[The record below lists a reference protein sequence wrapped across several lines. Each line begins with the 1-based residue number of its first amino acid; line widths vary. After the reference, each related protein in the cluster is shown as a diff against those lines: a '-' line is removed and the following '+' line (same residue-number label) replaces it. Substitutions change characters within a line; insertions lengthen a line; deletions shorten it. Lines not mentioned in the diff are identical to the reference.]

1 MPREN
6 LNHFLGTPSW
16 FSWMPSGFKN
26 SLQGEVGQS
35 KWLEHIKKRAGVLC
49 PFTLPPIST
58 GANEKGEKYSTDIL
72 NTLLLL
78 TGMHFESNILLDIFA
93 QIFLQ
98 THDGEVWFSAT
109 CKYLFVGEQVSG
121 VVSTLSQLVGES
133 ESETKP
139 IKCGTKPLQSNKHQA
154 GPVKPPQ
161 TPQWTDRAKCQL
173 RGELICEGK
182 KRGDTCTT

>member
-1 MPREN
+1 M
-6 LNHFLGTPSW
+6 
-16 FSWMPSGFKN
+16 
-26 SLQGEVGQS
+26 
-35 KWLEHIKKRAGVLC
+35 
-49 PFTLPPIST
+49 
-58 GANEKGEKYSTDIL
+58 
-72 NTLLLL
+72 
-78 TGMHFESNILLDIFA
+78 
-93 QIFLQ
+93 
-98 THDGEVWFSAT
+98 AT

-173 RGELICEGK
+173 RGDLICEGK
-182 KRGDTCTT
+182 KRGDTCTTEVEGGISQQLIGNASCTQDGFWRDTNVLHFFNKLNFENESYENDTDITPKRMGRQPLRCLLQHYHR

>member
-1 MPREN
+1 M
-6 LNHFLGTPSW
+6 
-16 FSWMPSGFKN
+16 
-26 SLQGEVGQS
+26 
-35 KWLEHIKKRAGVLC
+35 
-49 PFTLPPIST
+49 
-58 GANEKGEKYSTDIL
+58 
-72 NTLLLL
+72 
-78 TGMHFESNILLDIFA
+78 
-93 QIFLQ
+93 
-98 THDGEVWFSAT
+98 AT

-173 RGELICEGK
+173 RRDLICEGK
-182 KRGDTCTT
+182 KQGDTCTTEVEGGITQQLIGNAICTQDDFWQDTNVMHFFIKVHHFFLLKLNLMSMKLTVRQD

>member
-1 MPREN
+1 
-6 LNHFLGTPSW
+6 
-16 FSWMPSGFKN
+16 
-26 SLQGEVGQS
+26 
-35 KWLEHIKKRAGVLC
+35 
-49 PFTLPPIST
+49 
-58 GANEKGEKYSTDIL
+58 
-72 NTLLLL
+72 
-78 TGMHFESNILLDIFA
+78 MHFESNILLAIFA

-98 THDGEVWFSAT
+98 THDGEVWFLAT

-139 IKCGTKPLQSNKHQA
+139 IKCGTKPLQSNKHRA

-173 RGELICEGK
+173 RRDLICEGK
-182 KRGDTCTT
+182 KQGDTCTTEVEGGITQQLIGNATCLHPEWFLAGYKRIALFLMSMKLTVRQDWRCLLHQYHF

>member
-6 LNHFLGTPSW
+6 LNHFWDTPSW
-16 FSWMPSGFKN
+16 FSWMPLGFKN
-26 SLQGEVGQS
+26 SLQVEVGQS

-72 NTLLLL
+72 R
-78 TGMHFESNILLDIFA
+78 HFIVADWNAFWKQYLAGYLCTDIFA
-93 QIFLQ
+93 NTWWGGLI
-98 THDGEVWFSAT
+98 SAT
-109 CKYLFVGEQVSG
+109 CKYLFVGEHVSG